1 MFDMN
6 IYFNTNELM
15 GVNLLSINIEKNTF
29 DISVKPLMSFIIF
42 TISGIYLN
50 YKNNKVNVSIF
61 NDQKINQ
68 INSDD
73 FDYALSETSSEMIL
87 YVSYTGSSEIRNI
100 EDRLYKEIEK
110 KNLTDK
116 IIYWNVT
123 NSKNSEYINTL
134 RKRFPE
140 IKDQINT
147 APLFIY
153 IKDGKGVE
161 AMSSELKKVYYK
173 VFNKLVSKYN
183 IE

>member
-1 MFDMN
+1 MKKSN
-6 IYFNTNELM
+6 KNVSSRNYFI
-15 GVNLLSINIEKNTF
+15 VIVV
-29 DISVKPLMSFIIF
+29 SVLVMVVVLYTRSF
-42 TISGIYLN
+42 YLN
-50 YKNNKVNVSIF
+50 YKASKVNESVFS
-61 NDQKINQ
+61 NHKINQ
-68 INSDD
+68 INDDD
-73 FDYALSETSSEMIL
+73 FNYALRETSSEMIL
-87 YVSYTGSSEIRNI
+87 YVSYTGSSEIRNM
-100 EDRLYKEIEK
+100 ESKLYKEIEK

-123 NSKNSEYINTL
+123 NSKNSEYIETL

-140 IKDQINT
+140 IKDQINS

-161 AMSSELKKVYYK
+161 AMSSELKNVDYK

>member
-1 MFDMN
+1 MKKSDKKVTGRN
-6 IYFNTNELM
+6 YFI
-15 GVNLLSINIEKNTF
+15 VIVVSILIMVVVLYARTF
-29 DISVKPLMSFIIF
+29 
-42 TISGIYLN
+42 YLN
-50 YKNNKVNVSIF
+50 YKNNKVNISIF

-123 NSKNSEYINTL
+123 NSKNSEYINIL

-161 AMSSELKKVYYK
+161 AMSSELKKVDYK

>member
-1 MFDMN
+1 MRKSN
-6 IYFNTNELM
+6 KNVSSRNYFIVMVVSVLII
-15 GVNLLSINIEKNTF
+15 VVVLYARTF
-29 DISVKPLMSFIIF
+29 
-42 TISGIYLN
+42 YLN
-50 YKNNKVNVSIF
+50 YKNNKVNVSVF

-73 FDYALSETSSEMIL
+73 FDFALSEISSEIIL
-87 YVSYTGSSEIRNI
+87 YVSYTGSSEIRNM
-100 EDRLYKEIEK
+100 ESKLYKEIEK

-116 IIYWNVT
+116 IIYWDVT
-123 NSKNSEYINTL
+123 NSKNSEYIETL

-140 IKDQINT
+140 IRDQINS

-161 AMSSELKKVYYK
+161 AMSSELKNVDYK

>member
-1 MFDMN
+1 MKKSN
-6 IYFNTNELM
+6 KNVSSRNYFIVMVVSVLII
-15 GVNLLSINIEKNTF
+15 VVVLYARTF
-29 DISVKPLMSFIIF
+29 
-42 TISGIYLN
+42 YLN
-50 YKNNKVNVSIF
+50 YKNNKVNVSVF

-73 FDYALSETSSEMIL
+73 FDFALSEISSEIIL
-87 YVSYTGSSEIRNI
+87 YVSYTGSSGIRNM
-100 EDRLYKEIEK
+100 ESKLYKEIEK

-116 IIYWNVT
+116 IIYWDVT
-123 NSKNSEYINTL
+123 NSKNSEYIETL

-140 IKDQINT
+140 IKDQINS

-161 AMSSELKKVYYK
+161 AMSSELKNVDYK

>member
-1 MFDMN
+1 MKKSN
-6 IYFNTNELM
+6 KNVSSRNYFIVMVVSVLII
-15 GVNLLSINIEKNTF
+15 VVVLYARTF
-29 DISVKPLMSFIIF
+29 
-42 TISGIYLN
+42 YLN
-50 YKNNKVNVSIF
+50 YKNNKVNVSVF

-73 FDYALSETSSEMIL
+73 FDFALSEISSEIIL
-87 YVSYTGSSEIRNI
+87 YVSYTGSSEIRNM
-100 EDRLYKEIEK
+100 ESKLYKEIEK
-110 KNLTDK
+110 KNITDK
-116 IIYWNVT
+116 IIYWDVT
-123 NSKNSEYINTL
+123 NSKNSEYIETL

-140 IKDQINT
+140 IKDQINS

-161 AMSSELKKVYYK
+161 AMSSELKNVDYK

>member
-1 MFDMN
+1 MRKSN
-6 IYFNTNELM
+6 KNVSSRNYFIVMVVSVLII
-15 GVNLLSINIEKNTF
+15 VVVLYARTF
-29 DISVKPLMSFIIF
+29 
-42 TISGIYLN
+42 YLN
-50 YKNNKVNVSIF
+50 YKNNKVNVSVF

-73 FDYALSETSSEMIL
+73 FDFALSEISSEIIL
-87 YVSYTGSSEIRNI
+87 YVSYTGSSEIRNM
-100 EDRLYKEIEK
+100 ESKLYKEIEK

-116 IIYWNVT
+116 IIYWDVT
-123 NSKNSEYINTL
+123 NSKNSEYIETL

-140 IKDQINT
+140 IKDQINS

-161 AMSSELKKVYYK
+161 AMSSELKNVDYK

>member
-1 MFDMN
+1 MKKSNKN
-6 IYFNTNELM
+6 ISSRNYFIVMVVSVLII
-15 GVNLLSINIEKNTF
+15 VVVLYARTF
-29 DISVKPLMSFIIF
+29 
-42 TISGIYLN
+42 YLN
-50 YKNNKVNVSIF
+50 YKNNKVNVSVF

-73 FDYALSETSSEMIL
+73 FDFALSEISSEIIL
-87 YVSYTGSSEIRNI
+87 YVSYTGSSEIRSM
-100 EDRLYKEIEK
+100 ESKLYKEIEK

-116 IIYWNVT
+116 IIYWDVT
-123 NSKNSEYINTL
+123 NSKNSEYIETL

-140 IKDQINT
+140 IRDQINS

-161 AMSSELKKVYYK
+161 AMSSELKNVDYK

>member
-1 MFDMN
+1 MN
-6 IYFNTNELM
+6 KSNKNISSRNYFIVMVVSVLII
-15 GVNLLSINIEKNTF
+15 VVVLYARTF
-29 DISVKPLMSFIIF
+29 
-42 TISGIYLN
+42 YLN
-50 YKNNKVNVSIF
+50 YKNNKVNVSVF

-73 FDYALSETSSEMIL
+73 FDFALSEISSEIIL
-87 YVSYTGSSEIRNI
+87 YVSYTGSSEIRSM
-100 EDRLYKEIEK
+100 ESKLYKEIEK

-116 IIYWNVT
+116 IIYWDVT
-123 NSKNSEYINTL
+123 NSKNSEYIETL

-140 IKDQINT
+140 IKDQINS

-161 AMSSELKKVYYK
+161 AMSSELKNVDYK

>member
-1 MFDMN
+1 MKKSNKN
-6 IYFNTNELM
+6 ISSRNYFIVMVVSVLII
-15 GVNLLSINIEKNTF
+15 VVVLYARTF
-29 DISVKPLMSFIIF
+29 
-42 TISGIYLN
+42 YLN
-50 YKNNKVNVSIF
+50 YKNNKVNVSVF

-73 FDYALSETSSEMIL
+73 FDFALSEISSEIIL
-87 YVSYTGSSEIRNI
+87 YVSYTGSSEIRSM
-100 EDRLYKEIEK
+100 ESKLYKEIEK

-116 IIYWNVT
+116 IIYWDVT
-123 NSKNSEYINTL
+123 NSKNSEYIETL

-140 IKDQINT
+140 IKDQINS

-161 AMSSELKKVYYK
+161 AMSSELKNVDYK

>member
-1 MFDMN
+1 MKKSN
-6 IYFNTNELM
+6 KNVSSRNYFIVMVVSVLII
-15 GVNLLSINIEKNTF
+15 VVVLYARTF
-29 DISVKPLMSFIIF
+29 
-42 TISGIYLN
+42 YLN
-50 YKNNKVNVSIF
+50 YKNNKVNVSVF

-73 FDYALSETSSEMIL
+73 FDFALSETSSEIIL
-87 YVSYTGSSEIRNI
+87 YVSYTGSSEIRNM
-100 EDRLYKEIEK
+100 ESKLYKEIEK

-116 IIYWNVT
+116 IICWDVT
-123 NSKNSEYINTL
+123 NSKNSEYIETL

-140 IKDQINT
+140 IKDQINS

-161 AMSSELKKVYYK
+161 AMSSELKNVDYK

>member
-1 MFDMN
+1 MKKSN
-6 IYFNTNELM
+6 KNVSSRNYFIVMVVSVLII
-15 GVNLLSINIEKNTF
+15 VVVLYARTF
-29 DISVKPLMSFIIF
+29 
-42 TISGIYLN
+42 YLN
-50 YKNNKVNVSIF
+50 YKNNKVNVSVF

-73 FDYALSETSSEMIL
+73 FDFALSEISSEIIL
-87 YVSYTGSSEIRNI
+87 YVIYTGSSEIRNM
-100 EDRLYKEIEK
+100 ESKLYKEIEK

-116 IIYWNVT
+116 IIYWDVT
-123 NSKNSEYINTL
+123 NSKNSEYIETL

-140 IKDQINT
+140 IKDQINS

-161 AMSSELKKVYYK
+161 AMSSELKNVDYK

>member
-1 MFDMN
+1 MKKSN
-6 IYFNTNELM
+6 KNVSSRNYFIVMVVSVLII
-15 GVNLLSINIEKNTF
+15 VVVLYARTF
-29 DISVKPLMSFIIF
+29 
-42 TISGIYLN
+42 YLN
-50 YKNNKVNVSIF
+50 YKNNKVNVSVF

-73 FDYALSETSSEMIL
+73 FDFALSEISSEIIL
-87 YVSYTGSSEIRNI
+87 YVSYTGSSEIRSM
-100 EDRLYKEIEK
+100 ESKLYKEIEK

-116 IIYWNVT
+116 IIYWDVT
-123 NSKNSEYINTL
+123 NSKNSEYIETL

-140 IKDQINT
+140 IKDQINS

-161 AMSSELKKVYYK
+161 AMSSELKNVDYK

>member
-1 MFDMN
+1 MKKSN
-6 IYFNTNELM
+6 KNVSSRNYFIVMVVSVLII
-15 GVNLLSINIEKNTF
+15 VVVLYARTF
-29 DISVKPLMSFIIF
+29 
-42 TISGIYLN
+42 YLN
-50 YKNNKVNVSIF
+50 YKNNKVNVSVF

-73 FDYALSETSSEMIL
+73 FDFALSEISSEIIL
-87 YVSYTGSSEIRNI
+87 YVSYTGSSEIRSM
-100 EDRLYKEIEK
+100 ESKLYKEIEK

-123 NSKNSEYINTL
+123 NSKNSEYIETL

-140 IKDQINT
+140 IKDQINS

-161 AMSSELKKVYYK
+161 AMSSELKNVDYK